1 LVVFISFFEWCA
13 YEIVIINSWSL
24 IWKVMKLLVVLVIVA
39 RLHTSLLY
47 YSSAFLTSARFMQR
61 PIILIL
67 I

>member
-24 IWKVMKLLVVLVIVA
+24 IWKVMKLLVVMVIVA

-47 YSSAFLTSARFMQR
+47 YSSAF
-61 PIILIL
+61 
-67 I
+67 